1 MACVRRRQDKW
12 QCQVRRKG
20 FKARSNSFAQRKDAE
35 RWGMLQERELDLLES
50 RGLTEPA
57 TPCTMI
63 LADAF
68 ERHAQLV
75 RAGSGEQYLLR
86 AMKRRSIASKTLT
99 TLSRQDVIAYRDARL
114 SKVGASTVAREI
126 WLIQRTLDLARKEWG
141 FPSLD
146 NVAREVAKPRL
157 PRGRERRLVAGEE
170 TKLLMAAKAT
180 RTPGLSEIIRF
191 GLETAMR
198 QGEMLGLR
206 WEHIDLEG
214 RTALLPRTKN
224 GRARTVPLSLEAIRI
239 LEASSNNASGPFPAS
254 KEAVKQAWK
263 RITEKSGSPDLH
275 FHDLRHEAV
284 SRLFELGLEMPEVMM
299 ISGHTDPR
307 MLLRYTHLNARK
319 LVEKLDAA

>member
-35 RWGMLQERELDLLES
+35 RWGMLQEREIDLLES
-50 RGLTEPA
+50 RGLTESSP
-57 TPCTMI
+57 PCNMS
-63 LADAF
+63 LADGL

-75 RAGSGEQYLLR
+75 RVGSGEQYLLR
-86 AMKRRSIASKTLT
+86 AMKRRSIATKSLT
-99 TLSRQDVIAYRDARL
+99 ALSRQDVIAYRDGRL
-114 SKVGASTVAREI
+114 ATVGASTVAREL

-141 FPSLD
+141 FPALD

-157 PRGRERRLVAGEE
+157 PRGRERRLIVGEE
-170 TKLLMAAKAT
+170 AKLLAAAKAT
-180 RTPGLSEIIRF
+180 RTPGLAAIIRF

-198 QGEMLGLR
+198 QSEMLGLR
-206 WEHIDLEG
+206 WDHIDLEG

-224 GRARTVPLSLEAIRI
+224 GRARTVPLSLEAVRI
-239 LEASSNNASGPFPAS
+239 LKASSNDVSGPFPAS
-254 KEAVKQAWK
+254 KEAIKQAWK
-263 RITEKSGSPDLH
+263 RITAKVGSPDLH